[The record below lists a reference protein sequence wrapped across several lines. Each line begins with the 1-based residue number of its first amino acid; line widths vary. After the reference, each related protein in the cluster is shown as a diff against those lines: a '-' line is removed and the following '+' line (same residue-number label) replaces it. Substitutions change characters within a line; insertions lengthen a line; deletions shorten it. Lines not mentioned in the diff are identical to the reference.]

1 MNQNIYLISN
11 NINSSIQPQRKG
23 RPSGAASDAAC
34 VFGNSAALIAASDA
48 ASLRWQKRQR
58 IKLNVSNMCSS
69 PLKTTMLQ
77 VGVQN
82 HKNKIMRG
90 PVILISVNTQT
101 YLWEPTPPP
110 HFNHALKTLPMH
122 LLSEEQKGRAWSV
135 QSTLAEHSEN
145 NKLLGEIGLR
155 GR

>member
-69 PLKTTMLQ
+69 PLKTTMFQ
-77 VGVQN
+77 MFQT
-82 HKNKIMRG
+82 HKIKIMAS
-90 PVILISVNTQT
+90 PVILISVNT
-101 YLWEPTPPP
+101 
-110 HFNHALKTLPMH
+110 
-122 LLSEEQKGRAWSV
+122 
-135 QSTLAEHSEN
+135 
-145 NKLLGEIGLR
+145 
-155 GR
+155 